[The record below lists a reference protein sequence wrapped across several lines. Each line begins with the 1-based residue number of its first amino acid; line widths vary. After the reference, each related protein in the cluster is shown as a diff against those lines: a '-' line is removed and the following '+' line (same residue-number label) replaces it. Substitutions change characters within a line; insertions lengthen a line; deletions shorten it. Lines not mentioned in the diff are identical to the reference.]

1 MLLDVSTAY
10 AAVMKTVRDTGT
22 ELLPFLEATG
32 RILRE
37 PIVADR
43 PFPPFNRV
51 MMDGIAINFEESY
64 AKGQTIF
71 GVEDLQAAGM
81 PGKQL
86 ANMANC
92 LEVMTGAV
100 LPELTDTVI
109 PYEHLQVSE
118 HEGFRRFT
126 ITKPVDRLQNIH
138 WEGTDMGAGQTLIIA
153 GTRITAAETGV
164 LATVGKHLV
173 SVGRL
178 PKIAIISTGDEL
190 VPVTETPAAHQI
202 RMSNVWS
209 LAASVQELGIRASC
223 HHVED
228 NKTAI
233 FELLRSL
240 MDADVWICSGAVSA
254 GKFDHLPQLL
264 EELGMQRIF
273 HKVEQRPGKPF
284 LFGVFQQ
291 GPVVFALPGN
301 PVSGFMCYYRYV
313 RPWLQAAMG
322 YEQPPVPYAVLGED
336 ILFDKPLTY
345 FLPVQLQAQPSGQW
359 IAVPHAYHGSGD
371 LASLL
376 KANAFMELPADQ
388 PRFLKGESFPV
399 WPFRGCY

>member
-10 AAVMKTVRDTGT
+10 AAVLKSVRDLGT
-22 ELLPFLEATG
+22 EQVPFMDATG

-37 PIVADR
+37 PVMADR

-51 MMDGIAINFEESY
+51 TMDGIAINFGESY

-71 GVEDLQAAGM
+71 GVEDVQAAGM

-86 ANMANC
+86 SNMANC

-109 PYEHLQVSE
+109 PYEHLQASE

-126 ITKPVDRLQNIH
+126 ITQPVNQQQNVH
-138 WEGTDMGAGQTLIIA
+138 WRGMDVETGQTLIIA
-153 GTRITAAETGV
+153 GTRITAAEIGV
-164 LATVGKHLV
+164 LATVGKHQV
-173 SVGRL
+173 TVGRL
-178 PKIAIISTGDEL
+178 PKVAIISTGDEL
-190 VPVTETPAAHQI
+190 VAVTDTPAAHQI
-202 RMSNVWS
+202 RTSNMWS
-209 LAASVQELGIRASC
+209 LAASLRELGIQASC

-228 NKTAI
+228 NKASI
-233 FELLRSL
+233 LELLQSL
-240 MDADVWICSGAVSA
+240 RGADVWICSGAVSA
-254 GKFDHLPQLL
+254 GKFDHLPQIL

-284 LFGVFQQ
+284 LFGLFQE

-313 RPWLQAAMG
+313 QPWLLAATG
-322 YEQPPVPYAVLGED
+322 TDLTPPPCAVLGAD

-345 FLPVQLQAQPSGQW
+345 FLPVQLQSLPSGQW
-359 IAVPHAYHGSGD
+359 KAIPHAYHGSGD

-376 KANAFMELPADQ
+376 RADAFMELPASQDK
-388 PRFLKGESFPV
+388 FKEGEVFPV
-399 WPFRGCY
+399 WKFR

>member
-10 AAVMKTVRDTGT
+10 AAVMKSVRDLGT
-22 ELLPFLEATG
+22 EKVPFMDAVG

-37 PIVADR
+37 PVAADR

-51 MMDGIAINFEESY
+51 TMDGIAINFGESY

-86 ANMANC
+86 SNMANC

-100 LPELTDTVI
+100 LPDLTDTVI
-109 PYEHLQVSE
+109 PYEHLQASE

-126 ITKPVDRLQNIH
+126 ITQPVIPQQNVH
-138 WEGTDMGAGQTLIIA
+138 WEGTDVAAGQTLIVA
-153 GTRITAAETGV
+153 GTRITAAEIGV
-164 LATVGKHLV
+164 LATVGRHQV

-178 PKIAIISTGDEL
+178 PKVAIISTGDEL
-190 VPVTETPAAHQI
+190 VPVAATPAPHQI
-202 RMSNVWS
+202 RTSNMWT
-209 LAASVQELGIRASC
+209 LAASLRELGIRADC
-223 HHVED
+223 HQVED
-228 NKTAI
+228 NQQAI
-233 FELLRSL
+233 TELLQSL
-240 MDADVWICSGAVSA
+240 RHADVWICSGAVSA
-254 GKFDHLPQLL
+254 GKFDHLPQIL
-264 EELGMQRIF
+264 EGLGMQRIF

-284 LFGVFQQ
+284 LFGVMRE

-313 RPWLQAAMG
+313 QPWILSAMG
-322 YEQPPVPYAVLGED
+322 QEPPAPSYAVLGAD
-336 ILFDKPLTY
+336 ILFDKPMTY
-345 FLPVQLQAQPSGQW
+345 FLPVQLQLQPSGLCKA
-359 IAVPHAYHGSGD
+359 IPHAYHGSGD

-376 KANAFMELPADQ
+376 KADAFMELPAEQNTFKEGDT
-388 PRFLKGESFPV
+388 FPI
-399 WPFRGCY
+399 WKFK

>member
-1 MLLDVSTAY
+1 M
-10 AAVMKTVRDTGT
+10 
-22 ELLPFLEATG
+22 
-32 RILRE
+32 
-37 PIVADR
+37 ADR

-51 MMDGIAINFEESY
+51 TMDGIAINFEESY

-71 GVEDLQAAGM
+71 GVEDMQAAGM

-86 ANMANC
+86 SNMANC

-109 PYEHLQVSE
+109 PYEHLEAAE

-126 ITKPVDRLQNIH
+126 ITQPVTRQQNVH
-138 WEGTDMGAGQTLIIA
+138 WQGMDVPAGQTMISA
-153 GTRITAAETGV
+153 GTRIGAAEIGV
-164 LATVGKHLV
+164 LATVGKHQV
-173 SVGRL
+173 MVGRL
-178 PKIAIISTGDEL
+178 PKVAIISTGDEL
-190 VPVTETPAAHQI
+190 VPVTNTPAPHQI

-209 LAASVQELGIRASC
+209 LAASLRELGVQATC
-223 HHVED
+223 HHVSD
-228 NKTAI
+228 NKSAI
-233 FELLRSL
+233 TELFQSL
-240 MDADVWICSGAVSA
+240 MDTDVWICSGAVSA

-264 EELGMQRIF
+264 EQLGMHRVF

-284 LFGVFQQ
+284 LFGLFHE

-313 RPWLQAAMG
+313 RPWIQAAMG
-322 YEQPPVPYAVLGED
+322 HDPLPVPYATLGAD

-345 FLPVQLQAQPSGQW
+345 FLPVALQSQPSGGLKA
-359 IAVPHAYHGSGD
+359 IPHPYHGSGD

-376 KANAFMELPADQ
+376 KADAFMELPAMQDKF
-388 PRFLKGESFPV
+388 REGESYPV
-399 WPFRGCY
+399 WMFR